1 MRTLLVIDDKQD
13 NLITLSVSLNE
24 LIPDCTVITAQ
35 SGPEGIEKARSEL
48 PDAILLDIRMP
59 GMDGFE
65 VCERLK
71 SEEKTKTIPVVMIT
85 AAKTGSESRIK
96 ASNLGADGFLVRPI
110 KEEELAAQIKTVL
123 RIKKSE
129 DLLRKEKGLLEE
141 AVEERTAE
149 LVKAN
154 EKLKEEIEERKRAV
168 KGLYESEERF
178 RHAFENANTGVCL
191 VSTEGRFIKVN
202 NRLSEIFGYSREK
215 LEGSLV
221 NDITHPEDVKLTPE
235 FYKQSISGEMEN
247 IVYKKRYID
256 GKGNLVWG
264 QVSSS
269 IVRDPRGKPI
279 YFISH
284 VQDITQQKSAEEA
297 LKKSEEMFS
306 RLFQANPLYI
316 SLATLEEGRFVAVN
330 DAFTR
335 VTGYEQS
342 DVIGRTAREIELW
355 PNPDDRDIFVKQ
367 IDGDGQHLL
376 QEVTLTRK
384 DGRLID
390 GLWSVERIELE
401 GKDHVISMLVD
412 VTERRRTEKALRESE
427 ERFSLFMDHFPGVVF
442 MKDLKGRLVYANR
455 AYQERRG
462 YKKKEDWY
470 GKTNDQLWPQK
481 IAASFLKGDQEVLSK
496 GRSMEFLEPVPYPD
510 GQIHTQITNKFPVLK
525 EGKPAYLGG
534 IGWDITDLK
543 QTEAALRESEERYR
557 LLVENQN
564 DLVVKVDT
572 KWQFLYV
579 SPKYCETYGKTEEEL
594 LGKGFMPLVH
604 ENDRVRVAKSLER
617 LHHPPYTAQHEE
629 RNLTKHGWRWF
640 NWVAKGILNKEGEL
654 EAFVSVGRDITDR
667 KRAEKEK
674 EKLEVQLQRAQKMEA
689 LGLLAGGVAHDLNNI
704 LSGIVSYPDLL
715 LMKLPKESP
724 LRKPIKTIQECGMK
738 AADVVADLLTIA
750 RGVAIGKEVLNLN
763 TAVQEYLSSVE
774 HKKLETIR
782 PSVAFRTELT
792 PDLLNMSGSPVHLN
806 KTLMNLVI
814 NASEAI
820 EGMGTVTISTKSRY
834 LDEPLKGY
842 EDVRRGEYAILSV
855 SDDGSGIAP
864 EDLERVFEPF
874 YTKKMMGRSGT
885 GLGLA
890 VVWNAVQDHNGYINI
905 KSSEKGTVFELYFPV
920 TRQKVAAAKEEV
932 PLEVYLGHGERIL
945 VVDDE
950 ERQREI
956 ACGLLT
962 ELGYAAESV
971 SSGEE
976 AVEYVKKHSVDLIIL
991 DMIMPKGINGRETY
1005 EKISK
1010 IRPGQKAIIASG
1022 FSETEEVK
1030 LAQKLG
1036 AGKYMKKPYTM
1047 KKIGV
1052 FVKEELEK

>member
-13 NLITLSVSLNE
+13 NLITLSASLRV

-35 SGPEGIEKARSEL
+35 SGPEGVEKARSEL

-85 AAKTGSESRIK
+85 AAKMDSESRIK

-110 KEEELAAQIKTVL
+110 KEEELAAQVRTVL

-154 EKLKEEIEERKRAV
+154 EQLKEEIEERKRAV

-269 IVRDPRGKPI
+269 IVRDPRGKPL

-306 RLFQANPLYI
+306 KLFQANPLYI
-316 SLATLEEGRFVAVN
+316 TLATLEEGRFVAVN

-342 DVIGRTAREIELW
+342 EVIGRTAREIELW
-355 PNPDDRDIFVKQ
+355 SNPDDRDIFIKQ
-367 IDGDGQHLL
+367 IDGDRQHLL
-376 QEVTLTRK
+376 EEVTLTRK

-427 ERFSLFMDHFPGVVF
+427 ER
-442 MKDLKGRLVYANR
+442 
-455 AYQERRG
+455 
-462 YKKKEDWY
+462 
-470 GKTNDQLWPQK
+470 
-481 IAASFLKGDQEVLSK
+481 
-496 GRSMEFLEPVPYPD
+496 
-510 GQIHTQITNKFPVLK
+510 
-525 EGKPAYLGG
+525 
-534 IGWDITDLK
+534 
-543 QTEAALRESEERYR
+543 YR

-572 KWQFLYV
+572 KWQLLYV

-594 LGKGFMPLVH
+594 LGKNFMPLVH
-604 ENDRVRVAKSLER
+604 ENDRARVAKSLER

-654 EAFVSVGRDITDR
+654 EAFVSVGRDITNR
-667 KRAEKEK
+667 KRAEEEK

-738 AADVVADLLTIA
+738 AADVVSDLLTIA

-763 TAVQEYLSSVE
+763 IAVQDYLGSVE
-774 HKKLETIR
+774 HRKLETIR
-782 PSVAFRTELT
+782 PSVVFRTELA
-792 PDLLNMSGSPVHLN
+792 PDLLNMRGSPIHLN

-842 EDVRRGEYAILSV
+842 EDVRRGEYAVLSV

-920 TRQKVAAAKEEV
+920 TRQKVATAKEEV

-976 AVEYVKKHSVDLIIL
+976 AVEYVKKHPVDLIIL

-1036 AGKYMKKPYTM
+1036 AGKYMRKPYTM
-1047 KKIGV
+1047 KKIGG

>member
-13 NLITLSVSLNE
+13 NLITLLASLRE
-24 LIPDCTVITAQ
+24 FIPDCTVITAQ
-35 SGPEGIEKARSEL
+35 SGPEGVEKARSEL

-96 ASNLGADGFLVRPI
+96 ALNLGADGFLVRPI
-110 KEEELAAQIKTVL
+110 KEEELAAQVKTML

-129 DLLRKEKGLLEE
+129 DLLRKEKDLLEE

-154 EKLKEEIEERKRAV
+154 EQLKEEIEERKRAV

-221 NDITHPEDVKLTPE
+221 NDITHPEDVKLTPA
-235 FYKQSISGEMEN
+235 FYKQSISGGMEN

-269 IVRDPRGKPI
+269 IVRDPRGKPL

-284 VQDITQQKSAEEA
+284 VQDITQQKYAEKA

-306 RLFQANPLYI
+306 KLFQANPLYI
-316 SLATLEEGRFVAVN
+316 TLATLEEGRFVAVN

-355 PNPDDRDIFVKQ
+355 PNPDDRNIFVRQ
-367 IDGDGQHLL
+367 IDGDGQHFLH
-376 QEVTLTRK
+376 EVTLTRK

-412 VTERRRTEKALRESE
+412 VTERKRTEKAL
-427 ERFSLFMDHFPGVVF
+427 
-442 MKDLKGRLVYANR
+442 
-455 AYQERRG
+455 
-462 YKKKEDWY
+462 W
-470 GKTNDQLWPQK
+470 
-481 IAASFLKGDQEVLSK
+481 
-496 GRSMEFLEPVPYPD
+496 
-510 GQIHTQITNKFPVLK
+510 
-525 EGKPAYLGG
+525 
-534 IGWDITDLK
+534 
-543 QTEAALRESEERYR
+543 ESEERYR

-564 DLVVKVDT
+564 DLVVKVNT

-594 LGKGFMPLVH
+594 LGKNFMPLVH
-604 ENDRVRVAKSLER
+604 ENDRARVVKSLER

-667 KRAEKEK
+667 KKTEEEK

-724 LRKPIKTIQECGMK
+724 LRKPIKTIKECGMK
-738 AADVVADLLTIA
+738 AADVVSDLLTIA
-750 RGVAIGKEVLNLN
+750 RGVAIGKVVLNLN
-763 TAVQEYLSSVE
+763 IVVQDYLGSVE
-774 HKKLETIR
+774 HRKLETIR
-782 PSVAFRTELT
+782 PSVVFRTKLA
-792 PDLLNMSGSPVHLN
+792 PDLLNMNGSSIHLH

-820 EGMGTVTISTKSRY
+820 EGTGTVTISTKSRY

-842 EDVRRGEYAILSV
+842 ENVRRGEYAVLSV

-905 KSSEKGTVFELYFPV
+905 KSIEKGTVFELYFPV
-920 TRQKVAAAKEEV
+920 TRQKVAAAKEDV

-945 VVDDE
+945 VVDDQ

-976 AVEYVKKHSVDLIIL
+976 AVEYVKKHPVDLIIL

-1005 EKISK
+1005 EEISK

-1022 FSETEEVK
+1022 FSETKEVK

-1036 AGKYMKKPYTM
+1036 AGKYMRKPYTM